1 MVSNLL
7 HSIIIF
13 QPTILINGYCSWRYS
28 AKIFLYLSARVL
40 SWPTIKH
47 LSKAID
53 LFCRCSH
60 LSDDCQSSTKG
71 FYDGNSAWA
80 ISPSN
85 SIGGRDYLRDG
96 AYDFA
101 TDFGGFSVRWQTW
114 DRCFWRQAVFESKLF
129 CSKACHCLMDLRWRL
144 LGGFGS
150 TFRSPLSVSYW
161 YCFLPLE
168 AASDGIDVSRDLRLR
183 RYSVACP
190 ERLPSY

>member
-1 MVSNLL
+1 MVSKL

-13 QPTILINGYCSWRYS
+13 QPTTLINGYYSWRYS

-40 SWPTIKH
+40 SWPTTRH

-60 LSDDCQSSTKG
+60 LSDDCQSSEAG
-71 FYDGNSAWA
+71 FYDENSAWA

-96 AYDFA
+96 AYDVA
-101 TDFGGFSVRWQTW
+101 TDVGVFSVRWQTW
-114 DRCFWRQAVFESKLF
+114 DRYSLRQAGFESKLS
-129 CSKACHCLMDLRWRL
+129 CSKACHCLMDLRWRPHD
-144 LGGFGS
+144 GFGS
-150 TFRSPLSVSYW
+150 TFRSSLLVSYW

-168 AASDGIDVSRDLRLR
+168 AASDGIDVSRDWQSR
-183 RYSVACP
+183 RYSAAYP